1 MRRLYILIFL
11 FISAVSLNAQEP
23 RGYYDGITDQ
33 TGDDLK
39 AALHD
44 IVKGHTVKSYD
55 YMWTAYGTTDLDAN
69 SKIWDIYS
77 NYRYTL
83 GTNQCGTYTKEG
95 DCYNREHLWAQ
106 SWTNNDATEK
116 TDLHHVF
123 PTDGYVNNRRGNY
136 PFGEVSSPT
145 YTSGN
150 GGKLGPNT
158 VSGYDGTV
166 FEPVDEYKGDIARAL
181 MYVSVRYYNEDS
193 EWSTTSGMTNKSV
206 INDWA
211 MAMLLDW
218 NDNDPVSAKETARNE
233 AVYGIQKNR
242 NPFIDH
248 PEYARRIWDPNW
260 TGSNK
265 VYVSANPKIGGEIA
279 LPTKIYKTVS
289 IDFSQQGYSNEQAIA
304 SATINDSVS
313 VVFSKGSNDSNA
325 PKYYTSGT
333 AIRCYGGNYFTVS
346 TIEGCSITKITL
358 TYGSSDGT
366 NTITTDVVTFDGS
379 TWNGDASSV
388 KFTIGGTSGNR
399 RIKGIEVKYSYYGIV
414 TPHFTDADID
424 FSAQGYT
431 NEQVV
436 SSATIDANVT
446 VSFDKGT
453 NNNAPK
459 YYTSGSAIRCY
470 GGNTFEINAGSNVI
484 TSVKLTYGGSDGSN
498 AITTDVGTFATDTW
512 SGHAS
517 SVTFTIGGTSGNRRI
532 KKIAVEY
539 SDQQI
544 NFINGSTLT
553 LSAIPSDGYS
563 FVNWTKD
570 GVQVSS
576 NTSFSFTVTEDAN
589 LVANFI
595 SNTVSANTTIAS
607 LTMNGNVTI
616 NSNVTLTV
624 NGNITQPSNTSIS
637 INNGGQLKCNNSV
650 YVKMQKSI
658 TAWNA
663 TTEKGWYAIAS
674 PVDGQTFA
682 NVTNLVNTSNNPKHN
697 VYRYNEASVEW
708 EEYRSSTTPT
718 FNSFENGRG
727 YLFRTNNSN
736 GYIEYNGNNN
746 VNTVNYPLTFASTNS
761 DLKGINLIGNP
772 FTQNITWNSITK
784 TNVNPDGYYLLEE
797 TGANQGKWAAV
808 TSANATIAPMRAF
821 LVQAT
826 GTNPS
831 VSISREAAKGE
842 TRNDDDNIMF
852 TVSNNVHSDEAY
864 VFFKEGHGLNKVE
877 HRNADIPML
886 YVVKDNGRYAIADMD
901 GNVKVFSLG
910 LETKTIGQYTLS
922 LKANGDFSY
931 LHLFDKLTGED
942 VDMLLENEYS
952 FIASPTDNPS
962 RFIVKLDY
970 TGTPDNSETF
980 AYQNGDDI
988 IATGSGELQIFDLM
1002 GRMVKTAHINGIEM
1016 IHTSSL
1022 PTGIYVLRLLGEN
1035 TKTQKIVIE

>member
-1 MRRLYILIFL
+1 MKRTYLLIFL
-11 FISAVSLNAQEP
+11 FISAIALNGQDC

-39 AALHD
+39 EALHD

-218 NDNDPVSAKETARNE
+218 NDNDPVSAKEIARNE

-248 PEYARRIWDPNW
+248 PEYARRIWDPYW
-260 TGSNK
+260 TGSNQ
-265 VYVSANPKIGGEIA
+265 VFVSAYPKTGGEIG
-279 LPTKIYKTVS
+279 LPTKKYKTVS
-289 IDFSQQGYSNEQAIA
+289 IDFSKQGYSDGQAIS
-304 SATINDSVS
+304 SAAINDTVS

-325 PKYYTSGT
+325 PKYYTTGT

-358 TYGSSDGT
+358 TYGGTGDGS
-366 NTITTDVVTFDGS
+366 NAITTNVVTFDGTN

-470 GGNTFEINAGSNVI
+470 GGNTFKLDAGSNVI
-484 TSVKLTYGGSDGSN
+484 TSVKLTYGSGDGSN

-517 SVTFTIGGTSGNRRI
+517 SVTFTIGGSSGHRRI

-544 NFINGSTLT
+544 NFVNGSTLT
-553 LSAIPSDGYS
+553 LSAMPSDGYS

-570 GVQVSS
+570 GVHVSGDA
-576 NTSFSFTVTEDAN
+576 TFSLSVTDDAN
-589 LVANFI
+589 YVANFMN
-595 SNTVSANTTIAS
+595 NTVSANTTVAA
-607 LTMNGNVTI
+607 LTLNGTVTV
-616 NSNVTLTV
+616 SSGKTLTV
-624 NGNITQPSNTSIS
+624 TGAITQPEGSTIV
-637 INNGGQLKCNNSV
+637 LNNSAQLINSTADITGK
-650 YVKMQKSI
+650 VKKNI
-658 TAWNA
+658 TKWA
-663 TTEKGWYAIAS
+663 AS
-674 PVDGQTFA
+674 PVAGWHAISSPVVNTAFA
-682 NVTNLVNTSNNPKHN
+682 NVTNLTSSSYN
-697 VYRYNEASVEW
+697 VYRLNETNLMW
-708 EEYRSSTTPT
+708 ENSQDVAGGHSFST
-718 FNSFENGRG
+718 FANGRG
-727 YLFRTNNSN
+727 YLYRKGDNTAIEFN
-736 GYIEYNGNNN
+736 G
-746 VNTVNYPLTFASTNS
+746 VLNYTDVDYTLTYTSSVT
-761 DLKGINLIGNP
+761 KGFHLIGNP
-772 FTQNITWNSITK
+772 YPHNIYKGAGAAIPNTYLEDGFYTLTSAGGWVAGTDNLTAIAPCQAILVQAKNTVSNNILSITK
-784 TNVNPDGYYLLEE
+784 T
-797 TGANQGKWAAV
+797 TAQ
-808 TSANATIAPMRAF
+808 SASKENDPYMIF
-821 LVQAT
+821 
-826 GTNPS
+826 S
-831 VSISREAAKGE
+831 VAG
-842 TRNDDDNIMF
+842 
-852 TVSNNVHSDEAY
+852 NNYEDVAY
-864 VFFKEGHGLNKVE
+864 AMIKDGHGLNKIE
-877 HRNADIPML
+877 HRNEAIQKL
-886 YVVKDNGRYAIADMD
+886 YINRDGEDFAIADID
-901 GNVKVFSLG
+901 ADAGVFNLNFHA
-910 LETKTIGQYTLS
+910 TATAIYTMKIKTT
-922 LKANGDFSY
+922 GDFSY
-931 LHLFDKLTGED
+931 LHLVDNFTGED
-942 VDMLLENEYS
+942 LDLLLDDEYS
-952 FIASPTDNPS
+952 FIGSSTDKDN
-962 RFIVKLDY
+962 RFIVKFKDKSSAH
-970 TGTPDNSETF
+970 SETNTF
-980 AYQNGDDI
+980 AYQNGDEIVID
-988 IATGSGELQIFDLM
+988 GEGELQIFDVM
-1002 GRMVKTAHINGIEM
+1002 GRMVVSRHVSGVETQNIVFLQK
-1016 IHTSSL
+1016 
-1022 PTGIYVLRLLGEN
+1022 GIYIMKLDE
-1035 TKTQKIVIE
+1035 KTQKIVVK